1 MEEKARNLLLHLEH
15 DGLSKEAGQ
24 TAILGLEGGEELLAA
39 FDNTDEVLSG
49 DSRNIVVAT
58 TIGILGVPVE
68 VEGVTVVP
76 TMHD

>member
-1 MEEKARNLLLHLEH
+1 MEEKARSLLLHLEH
-15 DGLSKEAGQ
+15 DGLSKKAGQ

-49 DSRNIVVAT
+49 DSRKIVVAT
-58 TIGILGVPVE
+58 TIGTVEVPVE
-68 VEGVTVVP
+68 VERVTVVW